1 MGQFATGL
9 ATKSRLKSQLRF
21 RERGQTFG
29 KLKRKDTGKYDEKKI
44 RMESFSTYGFRR
56 ALRTVNIKCPF
67 LGLTAQRKT
76 YNSFKT
82 AFLNDP

>member
-29 KLKRKDTGKYDEKKI
+29 KLNRKDTGKYDEKKI
-44 RMESFSTYGFRR
+44 RMESESGDRR
-56 ALRTVNIKCPF
+56 QNAKR
-67 LGLTAQRKT
+67 
-76 YNSFKT
+76 
-82 AFLNDP
+82 

>member
-1 MGQFATGL
+1 MGQFATWL

-44 RMESFSTYGFRR
+44 RMESESGDRR
-56 ALRTVNIKCPF
+56 QNAKR
-67 LGLTAQRKT
+67 
-76 YNSFKT
+76 
-82 AFLNDP
+82 

>member
-29 KLKRKDTGKYDEKKI
+29 TLNRKDTGKYDQKNKNRLESENESDDIRQTQTNKQKINISQKKG
-44 RMESFSTYGFRR
+44 ERR
-56 ALRTVNIKCPF
+56 
-67 LGLTAQRKT
+67 
-76 YNSFKT
+76 
-82 AFLNDP
+82 

>member
-44 RMESFSTYGFRR
+44 RMESEGGDKRQN
-56 ALRTVNIKCPF
+56 AK
-67 LGLTAQRKT
+67 RKT
-76 YNSFKT
+76 KNQYFSEEGRKKVSK
-82 AFLNDP
+82 LVGCWCERVEVS